1 MTEANNKELL
11 ADFPIEEFEDKYQ
24 ISSTGNFYNKQTG
37 KKLNTNTRNGYM
49 QCSLSRNNGRSF
61 TIATHRAVALAFI
74 PTDDISLYVNHID
87 HNKLNNRYDNLEWVD
102 QKENIR
108 QAGDKGRIK
117 RHNKKV
123 IRIGNNGEPNV
134 EYPSTIAAATA
145 HNVDRTTISA
155 ALRGKNPTAG
165 GYKWKYSDEVQSED
179 FDIDD
184 FAEITNYPNYLISKK
199 GQIYSKTFKRLLKP
213 VKNANGYLYVSL
225 CNVEHTPS
233 KRNWYVHQ
241 LAAQIFLEEIEGKD
255 QVNHINKIKT
265 DNRLENL
272 EFVSASENM
281 IHAKKTQSPVPKE
294 VLKNTSG
301 DGERP
306 SVQE

>member
-1 MTEANNKELL
+1 MTEAKRRELL
-11 ADFPIEEFEDKYQ
+11 ADFPIEEFENRYQ
-24 ISSTGNFYNKQTG
+24 ISDKGNLYNKLTG
-37 KKLNTNTRNGYM
+37 KKLNTAIRNGYK
-49 QCSLSRNNGRSF
+49 QCSLHRTDGSTF
-61 TIATHRAVALAFI
+61 TIATHRAVALAFV

-87 HNKLNNRYDNLEWVD
+87 HDKLNNCDDNLEWVD

-108 QAGDKGRIK
+108 QAGNQGRIK

-134 EYPSTIAAATA
+134 EYESTIAAAAA

-155 ALRGKNPTAG
+155 ALRGKNPTAA
-165 GYKWKYSDEVQSED
+165 GYKWKYFDETKSED
-179 FDIDD
+179 FDLDD
-184 FAEITNYPNYLISKK
+184 FTEISNYPNYLVSNK

-213 VKNANGYLYVSL
+213 VKNANGYLYVTL
-225 CNVEHTPS
+225 CNVENTPPKS
-233 KRNWYVHQ
+233 NWYVHQ
-241 LAAQIFLEEIEGKD
+241 LVAQLFLEEIEGKD

-272 EFVSASENM
+272 EFVNASENM
-281 IHAKKTQSPVPKE
+281 IHAFKTQSPVPKDDSKE
-294 VLKNTSG
+294 LSG

-306 SVQE
+306 SVKE